1 MKDYMDCTAYKA
13 FRIVLLNFIGPCIK
27 AAETK
32 RSNQLQKWWRRIN
45 GFYHYKLYKPS
56 EIIFPPP
63 PGLWRQTARC
73 INCNRCHMNM
83 PICRMVKKR
92 WVKKMTLGRIRTLDI
107 QNFIKQ
113 KLAQGNYYLNNV
125 DLEDKFPQERLREY
139 DKYWSGTLCACNN
152 KPAEIIID
160 YQNRFNNMEFIFREL
175 ASDRLTS
182 RTRSLVSNFVTERLR
197 PRIHC

>member
-45 GFYHYKLYKPS
+45 GYYHYKLYKPS

-63 PGLWRQTARC
+63 PGLWRQTACC
-73 INCNRCHMNM
+73 INCNRCHLNK
-83 PICRMVKKR
+83 PICRIVKKR

-113 KLAQGNYYLNNV
+113 KLAQDNYYLNNV
-125 DLEDKFPQERLREY
+125 DLEDKFPQERLWEY
-139 DKYWSGTLCACNN
+139 DKYWSGSLCACNN
-152 KPAEIIID
+152 KPAKIIID

-175 ASDRLTS
+175 ASDHLTS
-182 RTRSLVSNFVTERLR
+182 RTRSLVSNFVTERLK
-197 PRIHC
+197 PRIHQ

>member
-27 AAETK
+27 EAEKK

-45 GFYHYKLYKPS
+45 GYYHYKLYKPS

-73 INCNRCHMNM
+73 INCNRCHMNK

-92 WVKKMTLGRIRTLDI
+92 WIKKMTLGRIRTLDI

-113 KLAQGNYYLNNV
+113 KLAQGNYYLNTV
-125 DLEDKFPQERLREY
+125 DLEDKFPQERLCEY
-139 DKYWSGTLCACNN
+139 DKYWSGSLCACNN
-152 KPAEIIID
+152 KPAKIIID
-160 YQNRFNNMEFIFREL
+160 YQNRYNNMEFIFREL

-182 RTRSLVSNFVTERLR
+182 RTRSLVSNFVTERLK
-197 PRIHC
+197 PRIHQ

>member
-1 MKDYMDCTAYKA
+1 M
-13 FRIVLLNFIGPCIK
+13 
-27 AAETK
+27 
-32 RSNQLQKWWRRIN
+32 
-45 GFYHYKLYKPS
+45 FYHYKLYKPS

-107 QNFIKQ
+107 QNFIKRRLPQ
-113 KLAQGNYYLNNV
+113 SSNNSIDYSYSV
-125 DLEDKFPQERLREY
+125 LYDRFPQERLLEH

-152 KPAEIIID
+152 KPAKIIID

>member
-125 DLEDKFPQERLREY
+125 DLEDRFPQERLLEH

-152 KPAEIIID
+152 KPAKIIID